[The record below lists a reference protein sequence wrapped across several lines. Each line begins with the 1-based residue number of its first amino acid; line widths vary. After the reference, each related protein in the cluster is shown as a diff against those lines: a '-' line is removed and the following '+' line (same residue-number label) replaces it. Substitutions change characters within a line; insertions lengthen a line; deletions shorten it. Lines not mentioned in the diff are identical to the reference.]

1 MTRRYAGSETAV
13 AARIEGLSAMQKE
26 NGCGG
31 HMIFW
36 QQVLGA
42 SYVDRIRRKRCG
54 CIALRSVPAIND
66 LTA

>member
-1 MTRRYAGSETAV
+1 MLACLGEFDLAKRNLRS
-13 AARIEGLSAMQKE
+13 LSAMQKE
-26 NGCGG
+26 NGFVG